1 MTNTN
6 PSPPP
11 QPNTK
16 QLRVSLDVHER
27 VMRLATGI
35 KGTADDALRALLG
48 MSTVRVPVT
57 DIQRARWAEA
67 AAEAGVSLE
76 DFVEMRVEAALAFG
90 FDPGT
95 LGLIYERVNALARH
109 AGIPAPNRQERRHP

>member
-1 MTNTN
+1 M
-6 PSPPP
+6 
-11 QPNTK
+11 
-16 QLRVSLDVHER
+16 
-27 VMRLATGI
+27 AAGI

-57 DIQRARWAEA
+57 DIQRARWAQA
-67 AAEAGVSLE
+67 AEEAGVSLE

-95 LGLIYERVNALARH
+95 MGLIFQRVNEV
-109 AGIPAPNRQERRHP
+109 AGAVGLPPMERQERRPK

>member
-1 MTNTN
+1 MTDTT

-11 QPNTK
+11 QPTTK
-16 QLRVSLDVHER
+16 QLRVSLETHEK
-27 VMRLATGI
+27 VMRLAAGI

-67 AAEAGVSLE
+67 AAEDGVGLE
-76 DFVEMRVEAALAFG
+76 DFVEMRVEAAVQYG

-95 LGLIYERVNALARH
+95 LGLIYERVNALARQ
-109 AGIPAPNRQERRHP
+109 AGLPAPDRRERRPQ